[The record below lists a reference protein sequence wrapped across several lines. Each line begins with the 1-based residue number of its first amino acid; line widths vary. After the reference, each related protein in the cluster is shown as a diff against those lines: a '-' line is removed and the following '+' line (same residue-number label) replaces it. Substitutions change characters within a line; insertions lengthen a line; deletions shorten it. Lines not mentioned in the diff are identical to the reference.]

1 MRGIYFIPKF
11 KKSANTTRSMAH
23 QNTLLRHTLVAICK
37 ITNFVV
43 EINLKSTLDHKS
55 TDDTGVLNG
64 HLNGLAFLGGGLAT
78 MAFGVIE
85 IGEYIYLVINF

>member
-1 MRGIYFIPKF
+1 M
-11 KKSANTTRSMAH
+11 
-23 QNTLLRHTLVAICK
+23 
-37 ITNFVV
+37 V